1 MDIIHYFALDQLV
14 RERRQFR
21 QKVYVVAE
29 LNGIRRE
36 GKIIREREG
45 RWLIEFYPVDVDGL
59 TERTTRRYMSLRD
72 FEVHPVDKQVFEEH
86 VNALYD
92 AYSDLNLDA

>member
-14 RERRQFR
+14 RERRQLR
-21 QKVYVVAE
+21 QKVYVVAD
-29 LNGIRRE
+29 LNGTRRE
-36 GKIIREREG
+36 GKIIKERDG

-72 FEVHPVDKQVFEEH
+72 FEVHPVDKQIFEEH

-92 AYSDLNLDA
+92 AYSDLNFDS

>member
-21 QKVYVVAE
+21 QKVYVMAE
-29 LNGIRRE
+29 LNGIQRE
-36 GKIIREREG
+36 GKIIKEREG
-45 RWLIEFYPVDVDGL
+45 RWLIEFFAVDVDGL
-59 TERTTRRYMSLRD
+59 TARTTRCYMSLHD
-72 FEVHPVDKQVFEEH
+72 FEVHPVDKQIFEDH

-92 AYSDLNLDA
+92 AYGDLNLDV